1 MAILCIAPNLSQG
14 EKSMK
19 IVVFGATGV
28 IGQAVVKELSKRHEI
43 ICVGRTSGQYQV
55 DFCDIEQVRAFF
67 EKLGKFDAIV
77 SAAGHTASGSL
88 NEMTPEKYA
97 VGLREKLM
105 GQVNLVIAGQHHL
118 NAGGSMTLTSG
129 VLSHH
134 PVIGTT
140 NTAMV
145 NGALEAFV
153 RTASMELLPK
163 GIRLNIVS
171 PTITVESF
179 PKSHKAFVGFEPVPA
194 ARVAVAYSRSV
205 EGPETGKEYRVW

>member
-1 MAILCIAPNLSQG
+1 
-14 EKSMK
+14 MK
-19 IVVFGATGV
+19 IVIFGATGV
-28 IGQAVVKELSKRHEI
+28 IGQAVVKELSERHEI
-43 ICVGRTSGQYQV
+43 VSVGRTSGQYQV
-55 DFCDIEQVRAFF
+55 DFCDIEKVRALFD
-67 EKLGKFDAIV
+67 KLGKFDAVV
-77 SAAGHTASGSL
+77 SAAGHTASGPL
-88 NEMTPEKYA
+88 AEMTPEKYA

-105 GQVNLVIAGQHHL
+105 GQVNLVITGQHYL
-118 NAGGSMTLTSG
+118 QAGGSITLTSG

-163 GIRLNIVS
+163 GIRVNIVS
-171 PTITVESF
+171 PTITVETF
-179 PKSHKAFVGFEPVPA
+179 PKNRKAFVGFEPVPA
-194 ARVAVAYSRSV
+194 ARVALAYSRSV